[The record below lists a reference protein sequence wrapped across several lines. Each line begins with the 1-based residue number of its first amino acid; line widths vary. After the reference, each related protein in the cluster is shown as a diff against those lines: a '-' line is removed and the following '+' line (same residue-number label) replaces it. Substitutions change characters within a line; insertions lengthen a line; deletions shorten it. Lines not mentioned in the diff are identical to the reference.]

1 MTLPA
6 LRARLSE
13 IINEYNTKKDAIEA
27 EAAAFEDAGV
37 RVNVAACVRGVYGQE
52 QIDTGHIYVSNLER
66 SLLKSAWLALY
77 NLLELK
83 TLMSADDKKRFEQGL
98 SHPADFTLDNIK
110 ATFGDFIMDPYGN
123 ILRGL
128 AEVFCGLD
136 QAYKSHDK
144 VKIGVEGLPKRV
156 ILSGFSGWSG
166 YGMSRI
172 TDILNALATYQGKP
186 MVTHEQIRN
195 LEKDGD
201 CLKTE
206 RGIWL
211 SIFKNGNG
219 HLFFDKPT
227 LRDINK
233 ALSEFYGE
241 VLADCSD
248 DKPTEKAVS
257 TAVSKD
263 LQYYPTPQEVVDRI
277 LNDVWIQKGQKVLEP
292 SCGCGRF
299 LDGIKKVEPKAKV
312 WGIEVD
318 QGRAEQARAKGHNVF
333 TGNFL
338 ETLPDPVYD
347 LVIMN
352 PPFYGTHYA
361 KHVEH
366 ALKFLKPDGILKA
379 ILPITAETDHG
390 LLDGLGEWRDLP
402 VGSFRESGTN
412 INTTVLTICKRAA

>member
-1 MTLPA
+1 MSQLA

-13 IINEYNTKKDAIEA
+13 IINEYNVKQ
-27 EAAAFEDAGV
+27 AALEEETAVFERAGV
-37 RVNVAACVRGVYGQE
+37 RLQAAATVMGTYGQE
-52 QIDTGHIYVSNLER
+52 NLDTGHVYISTLEKN
-66 SLLKSAWLALY
+66 LLKSAWLSLY
-77 NLLELK
+77 EQLNLK

-98 SHPADFTLDNIK
+98 SHPAEFTLDNIK
-110 ATFGDFIMDPYGN
+110 ATFGDFILDPYGN

-144 VKIGVEGLPKRV
+144 VKIGVEGLPKRI
-156 ILSGFSGWSG
+156 ILGGFGGWSG
-166 YGMSRI
+166 YGMERI
-172 TDILNALATYQGKP
+172 SDILTALATYQGKMP
-186 MVTHEQIRN
+186 VTRQD
-195 LEKDGD
+195 LDLLKKDGD
-201 CLKTE
+201 SLRAE

-211 SIFKNGNG
+211 KIFGNGNG
-219 HLFFDKPT
+219 HLFFDQPT

-233 ALSEFYGE
+233 ALSEYYGE

-248 DKPTEKAVS
+248 DKPTEKAAS

-263 LQYYPTPQEVVDRI
+263 LQYYPTPQAVVDRV
-277 LNDVWIQKGQKVLEP
+277 LNDIWIQAGQKILEP

-299 LDGIKKVEPKAKV
+299 LDGIKKVERKAKL

-318 QGRAEQARAKGHNVF
+318 PTRAEIARAKGHNVF

-338 ETLPDPVYD
+338 ETAPDPSYD
-347 LVIMN
+347 FVIMN
-352 PPFYGTHYA
+352 PPFYGTHYH
-361 KHVEH
+361 KHVIH
-366 ALKFLKPDGILKA
+366 ALKFLKPGGILKA

-390 LLDGLGEWRDLP
+390 LITEGEWRDLP

-412 INTTVLTICKRAA
+412 INTTVLTIRKRDH